1 MTPLQI
7 AAVIGLVVV
16 GGGTYVVP
24 LVKPWLAKIRGE
36 TSSQPRPSSMQQV
49 EAVLSIRDSSSD
61 KEVVSACNALLHA
74 LLKVTT

>member
-36 TSSQPRPSSMQQV
+36 ASSQPRPSSMQQV